1 MILITVI
8 KRISK
13 SGGVWMDTNSMKNL
27 VRIGRVSSISP
38 SANTAKV
45 VFTDKND
52 LVSGELMIINRGSM
66 ADKDYWM
73 PDIDEQVICLMQP
86 NASGK
91 GLNDGFILGSFF
103 SAEDPPQESSADVRA
118 VKFSDG
124 TVVKHDRK
132 TGNLTI
138 NATGDIS
145 IIAGGT
151 VTIKGAVVKIN

>member
-1 MILITVI
+1 
-8 KRISK
+8 
-13 SGGVWMDTNSMKNL
+13 MDTNFIKNII
-27 VRIGRVSSISP
+27 RIGRVSSIDVNT
-38 SANTAKV
+38 NTARV
-45 VFTDKND
+45 AFSDKDD
-52 LVSGELMIINRGSM
+52 LVSGNLMIVNRGSM
-66 ADKDYWM
+66 VDKDYWI
-73 PDIDEQVICLMQP
+73 PDIDEQVLCLMQP

-103 SAEDPPQESSADVRA
+103 SAEDPQQESSADVRA

-145 IIAGGT
+145 IIAGGA

>member
-1 MILITVI
+1 
-8 KRISK
+8 
-13 SGGVWMDTNSMKNL
+13 MDTNFIKNII
-27 VRIGRVSSISP
+27 RIGRVSSIDV
-38 SANTAKV
+38 NTNTVRVA
-45 VFTDKND
+45 FSDKDD
-52 LVSGELMIINRGSM
+52 LVSGNLMIVNRGSM
-66 ADKDYWM
+66 VDKDYWI
-73 PDIDEQVICLMQP
+73 PDIDEQVLCLMQP

-103 SAEDPPQESSADVRA
+103 SAEDPQQESSADVRA

-145 IIAGGT
+145 IIAGGA

>member
-1 MILITVI
+1 
-8 KRISK
+8 
-13 SGGVWMDTNSMKNL
+13 MDTNFIKNII
-27 VRIGRVSSISP
+27 RIGRVSSVDVNT
-38 SANTAKV
+38 NTARV
-45 VFTDKND
+45 AFSDKDD
-52 LVSGELMIINRGSM
+52 LVSGNLMIVNRGSM

-73 PDIDEQVICLMQP
+73 PDVDEQVICLMQP

-145 IIAGGT
+145 IIAGGA
-151 VTIKGAVVKIN
+151 VTIKGATVNIN

>member
-1 MILITVI
+1 
-8 KRISK
+8 
-13 SGGVWMDTNSMKNL
+13 MDTNFIKNII
-27 VRIGRVSSISP
+27 RIGRVSSIDVNT
-38 SANTAKV
+38 NTARV
-45 VFTDKND
+45 AFSDKDD
-52 LVSGELMIINRGSM
+52 LVSGNLMIVNRGSM
-66 ADKDYWM
+66 VDKDYWI
-73 PDIDEQVICLMQP
+73 PDIDEQVLCLMQP

-103 SAEDPPQESSADVRA
+103 SAEDPQQESSADVRA
-118 VKFSDG
+118 IKFSDG

-145 IIAGGT
+145 IIAGGA

>member
-1 MILITVI
+1 MYTNFI
-8 KRISK
+8 KNII
-13 SGGVWMDTNSMKNL
+13 
-27 VRIGRVSSISP
+27 RIGRVSSIDVNT
-38 SANTAKV
+38 NTARV
-45 VFTDKND
+45 AFSDKDD
-52 LVSGELMIINRGSM
+52 LVSGNLMIVNRGSM
-66 ADKDYWM
+66 VDKDYWI
-73 PDIDEQVICLMQP
+73 PDIDEQVLCLMQP

-103 SAEDPPQESSADVRA
+103 SAEDPQQESSADVRA

-145 IIAGGT
+145 IIAGGA